1 MDKEKENNMSKKGV
15 NVEFL
20 DDKSRL
26 LEAGAQDLDDLTSQV
41 AGLQGPLEECWQG
54 SEGEACIEFINN
66 LSTKMGKMSEQI
78 RKINEWV
85 NSVSKSYQEDAE
97 NGRRAYEF

>member
-1 MDKEKENNMSKKGV
+1 MSGKKGV

-20 DDKSRL
+20 DEKSRL

-41 AGLQGPLEECWQG
+41 AGLQGPLEDCWQG
-54 SEGEACIEFINN
+54 AEGEACIEFINN
-66 LSTKMGKMSEQI
+66 LSLKMGKMSEQI
-78 RKINEWV
+78 RKINDWV

-97 NGRRAYEF
+97 NGRRAYEI